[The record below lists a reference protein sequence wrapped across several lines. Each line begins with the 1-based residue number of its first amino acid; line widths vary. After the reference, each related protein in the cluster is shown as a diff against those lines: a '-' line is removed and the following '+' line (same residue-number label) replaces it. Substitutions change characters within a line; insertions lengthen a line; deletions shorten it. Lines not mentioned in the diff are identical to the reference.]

1 MWAWRATASRLRH
14 VARGRFSYT
23 DAACSPWSWPHNR
36 THLHTSV
43 SRDRDSTHSSNIL
56 TSKPVAIRSAECGV
70 VEPSRGAVARP
81 WEGVSYSGC
90 GWLLTFH
97 AGATDTLLQAD
108 VLQPEPMYYGVSGG
122 SIVAVAMAIGTE
134 PEELLRIAFSTY
146 DETPRGIKIWARVDE
161 ILQKK
166 FGDLFPDDAHTLC
179 SGRVGIGVTRV
190 WPSPKSLMITEFESK
205 DDLISTVI
213 ASCFVPGYIDG
224 SLMRRYR
231 DCYAIDGGVGQVF
244 PNVPNT
250 VPVFPFPSM
259 PTTLK
264 YINFDGI
271 APSLLPE
278 PYPFTLPELLRGAL
292 IPFDEKNHRK
302 LFECGQRCA
311 EVWLE
316 RQARQPP
323 PA

>member
-56 TSKPVAIRSAECGV
+56 TSKPVAIRSAGHHSSHHPPQGHSTPLTHPSPPSLSKRCTPQSRRTLYLWPSVSLPPSLSLTHPLSLFVLAECGV

-122 SIVAVAMAIGTE
+122 SIVAVAMAIGTG
-134 PEELLRIAFSTY
+134 AF
-146 DETPRGIKIWARVDE
+146 
-161 ILQKK
+161 
-166 FGDLFPDDAHTLC
+166 
-179 SGRVGIGVTRV
+179 GV
-190 WPSPKSLMITEFESK
+190 PS
-205 DDLISTVI
+205 
-213 ASCFVPGYIDG
+213 C
-224 SLMRRYR
+224 
-231 DCYAIDGGVGQVF
+231 
-244 PNVPNT
+244 
-250 VPVFPFPSM
+250 
-259 PTTLK
+259 
-264 YINFDGI
+264 
-271 APSLLPE
+271 
-278 PYPFTLPELLRGAL
+278 
-292 IPFDEKNHRK
+292 
-302 LFECGQRCA
+302 
-311 EVWLE
+311 
-316 RQARQPP
+316 
-323 PA
+323 